1 MVLGGV
7 RLLVHLDLGVID
19 EEQHG
24 RDWVDA
30 QLEDDVVEDLLDG
43 LDGVR
48 RGREEHLGFEEVVR
62 LKPCP
67 ILNTNPSVYKLIYV
81 SAAKGSP

>member
-7 RLLVHLDLGVID
+7 RLLVHLDLVVID
-19 EEQHG
+19 EEHHG
-24 RDWVDA
+24 RDWVDD
-30 QLEDDVVEDLLDG
+30 QFEEDVVEDLLDG

-48 RGREEHLGFEEVVR
+48 RGREEHLGFEEGVR